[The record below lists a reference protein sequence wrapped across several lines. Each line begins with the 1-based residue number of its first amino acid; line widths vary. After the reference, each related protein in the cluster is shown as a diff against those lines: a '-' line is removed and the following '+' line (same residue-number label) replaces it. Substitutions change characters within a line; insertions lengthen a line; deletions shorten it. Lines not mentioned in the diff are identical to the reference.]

1 MVAARTAC
9 RSSCAAHP
17 SETRLCRHGPLRS
30 LSIRSTQTTRCEKAH
45 RSFAPVCTKKD
56 HFFKDRLGINIG
68 KALENEMRFA
78 QTHVPYD
85 PPRPWV
91 DADGNWYLTLS
102 LDACGTGRT
111 CAAGG
116 QLAMW
121 RSPALRGAKANWTRI
136 SPLFTTNTTKSGAN
150 VSDGAVNNVFVTSNY
165 IGAGTSFEC
174 HFIPQ
179 TEHSPR
185 QARDKH
191 KEKLTE

>member
-1 MVAARTAC
+1 MV
-9 RSSCAAHP
+9 RSGVYRFDQRKLPGAKKRIDP
-17 SETRLCRHGPLRS
+17 PLRQFV
-30 LSIRSTQTTRCEKAH
+30 R
-45 RSFAPVCTKKD
+45 TKKD

-91 DADGNWYLTLS
+91 DADGNWYLALS
-102 LDACGTGRT
+102 LDACGTAGGYGRT